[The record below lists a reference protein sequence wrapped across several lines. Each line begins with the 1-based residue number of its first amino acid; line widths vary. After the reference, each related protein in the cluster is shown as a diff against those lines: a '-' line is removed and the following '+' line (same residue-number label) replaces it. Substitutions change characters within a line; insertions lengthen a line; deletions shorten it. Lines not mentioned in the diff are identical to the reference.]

1 MEIAKHPEDIDFLK
15 YWQILKRH
23 RISAAMVFWATVF
36 LAIIVAL
43 LSEKEYAADGK
54 LKFTKENTTS
64 ALIAESG
71 EKIGKLETLSSTAT
85 PVDTE
90 AEVIKSA
97 PVVQEVIESI
107 NLTTKKGEQVSYEDF
122 LKSLKVYN
130 IPGTDVLGISYQ
142 STEPKEA
149 ETIVNTL
156 IEVYLEKNI
165 AINRNQAQI
174 AREFIIK
181 QLPKT
186 EAELQAAET
195 KLQAFKEQNN
205 IVNLD
210 VETELAANKIG
221 LVDEQI
227 DSAQVKLDKVN
238 SQIEEIEQKLNI
250 DSQEA
255 IALNT
260 INDSPG
266 VQQVLTKLNNV
277 EDHLAEERSR
287 FTENNPRIVE
297 LKARKAELE
306 KELQRRVQQ
315 SLNLEEVTA
324 RKVFQTGDIQKELAQ
339 NLVFYE
345 VQRQSLIKELI
356 SLQEIKSASKQ
367 RNNVIPKLQLEYR
380 DLLRKTEVAQTA
392 YKNLLQNL
400 QQVQIAE
407 NQNVGNAQIVSQ
419 AVISQYPVS
428 TSRKLI
434 VAGGIVVG
442 SILYVIT
449 AFLLELRDPSFKSS
463 KELRQSLDYKLLA
476 MIPNLER
483 KNLLGMNQPLEILP
497 ELQTTQAP
505 ASLVSEAY
513 KMLYTNLEFLVT
525 EQDIKVIT
533 VTSSIPKEGKSTIS
547 ANLASAIAQLGQ
559 KVLLIDGDLHRPRQ
573 QSVWNLNEN
582 KGLVEVLLGIIPASE
597 AIQSSIMNPMLDILP
612 AGKHQTEYL
621 SLLKSPRM
629 RELITQYREQYD
641 LIVIDTPPVLI
652 FADTLTI
659 SQNTDGIVLV
669 GRLGVTNPATA
680 KNARELLEQSH
691 QRILGIVVNS
701 VDDELENYYQ
711 YAKNYDPGP
720 QIIQPNL
727 LPPSNGK

>member
-1 MEIAKHPEDIDFLK
+1 MEIAKHPEDIDLLK

-23 RISAAMVFWATVF
+23 KIPAAMIFWATVI

-43 LSEKEYAADGK
+43 LLEKEYAADGK

-71 EKIGKLETLSSTAT
+71 EKIGKLETLSNTAT

-165 AINRNQAQI
+165 AINRNQAQV
-174 AREFIIK
+174 AREFIIE

-186 EAELQAAET
+186 EAELQAAER

-210 VETELAANKIG
+210 IEAELAANKIG
-221 LVDEQI
+221 LVNEQI
-227 DSAQVKLDKVN
+227 ESAQVKLDKVN
-238 SQIEEIEQKLNI
+238 SQIEELEQKLNI

-260 INDSPG
+260 INDTPG
-266 VQQVLTKLNNV
+266 VQQVLTKLNNA
-277 EDHLAEERSR
+277 EDRLAIEKSR
-287 FTENNPRIVE
+287 FTENNPQIVE

-315 SLNLEEVTA
+315 SLNLEEITA
-324 RKVFQTGDIQKELAQ
+324 RQVFQTGDIQKELAQ
-339 NLVFYE
+339 NLVLYE

-380 DLLRKTEVAQTA
+380 DLLRKTGVAQTA

-419 AVISQYPVS
+419 AVISQDPVS
-428 TSRKLI
+428 TSKKLI

-476 MIPNLER
+476 MIPNLEQ
-483 KNLLGMNQPLEILP
+483 KNLLGRNKPLAILP
-497 ELQTTQAP
+497 ELQTTLAP

-513 KMLYTNLEFLVT
+513 KMLYTNIEFLVA

-533 VTSSIPKEGKSTIS
+533 VTSSIPQEGKSTVS
-547 ANLASAIAQLGQ
+547 ANLASAIAQLGK
-559 KVLLIDGDLHRPRQ
+559 KVLLIDGDLHQPRQ

-629 RELITQYREQYD
+629 RELITQYRKQYD

-691 QRILGIVVNS
+691 QRIFGIVVNG

-727 LPPSNGK
+727 LPPSNSK